1 MKKMY
6 YSILTMFI
14 FCVSANAQGKY
25 TSSGGL
31 VAGANYSNLR
41 IGDNTGG
48 LDTKARWGFAGG
60 VFLGFPLGSK
70 LTLQPEFLFS
80 EMGGKV
86 TTGNVATDFEQKI
99 GYISVPLLLK
109 IHLGKA
115 FAFVLGPQLDMT
127 ASSEKKTGDE
137 KYLDNSGS
145 TESFTFAGTAGLEIM
160 PRGKVSVMFR
170 YIYGFENIYTSSPP
184 QMFNQGMQGTLRFKL
199 FGRYEA
205 PPPPPPPPPPPAP
218 LDSDNDGIDDNMD
231 KCPTVAGIAK
241 YDGCPV
247 PDTDKDGVND
257 EEDKC
262 PSEAGLAK
270 YAGCPIPDTDK
281 DGVNDEE
288 DKCPTVAGLA
298 KYGGC
303 PIPDTDAD
311 SINDEEDKCPTI
323 AGVRENGGCPAIPK
337 FNAADIQFITGSAKP
352 TSKAIKE
359 LGDMLDYLNK
369 YPEIKVS
376 IEGHT
381 DNVGKPEFNQ
391 ELSQKRAE
399 AVKAA
404 IVKKGISEDRI
415 TATGFGMDQPIA
427 DNKTAAGKSKNRRV
441 EFKFSQ

>member
-1 MKKMY
+1 MKKIY
-6 YSILTMFI
+6 FSILAMVI
-14 FCVSANAQGKY
+14 FSGIANAQGHY

-31 VAGANYSNLR
+31 VGGANYSSLR
-41 IGDNTGG
+41 IGENTGG
-48 LDTKARWGFAGG
+48 LDSKSRWGFAGG
-60 VFLGFPLGSK
+60 LYFGFPIGNT
-70 LTLQPEFLFS
+70 LTIQPEILYS
-80 EMGGKV
+80 EMGGKI
-86 TTGNVATDFEQKI
+86 TTGNAATDYEQKI

-115 FAFVLGPQLDMT
+115 FAFVLGPQFDINT
-127 ASSEKKTGDE
+127 SAERKSGSAE
-137 KYLDNSGS
+137 YLDNSG
-145 TESFTFAGTAGLEIM
+145 TVEAFNLAGTAGLEIM

-170 YIYGFENIYTSSPP
+170 YIYGFDNAFASSPP
-184 QMFNQGMQGTLRFKL
+184 ELFNQGIQGTIRLKL

-205 PPPPPPPPPPPAP
+205 PPPPPPPPPP
-218 LDSDNDGIDDNMD
+218 LDSDSDGINDNND

-241 YDGCPV
+241 YDGCPI

-262 PSEAGLAK
+262 PSEAGLVK
-270 YAGCPIPDTDK
+270 YSGCPIPDTDK
-281 DGVNDEE
+281 DGINDEE

-298 KYGGC
+298 KYAGC
-303 PIPDTDAD
+303 PVPDTDAD

-352 TSKAIKE
+352 TSKAVKE

-369 YPEIKVS
+369 YPEIKLT

-381 DNVGKPEFNQ
+381 DDVGKPESNQ
-391 ELSQKRAE
+391 SLSQKRAE

-415 TATGFGMDQPIA
+415 TAVGFGMDQPIA
-427 DNKTAAGKSKNRRV
+427 DNKTAAGKAKNRRV
-441 EFKFSQ
+441 EFKFNQ